1 MPSGPKWKRCSN
13 STHNLLK
20 GEESTMSEKTVIG
33 LTGNIATGKSL
44 VLRMLQELGAT
55 TIDADKLAH
64 QLMRQ
69 GGSVYQAIVEEF
81 GKFILDDN
89 GQISRTRLGK
99 IVFSNPDGMAQL
111 EALTHPGVIEE
122 VKKRISTAPTN
133 VVAIEA
139 IKLFESGLADFCQST
154 WAVVAP
160 PETQLKRLVER
171 RKMMPDQAKQ
181 RIRAQS
187 SQQEKALKADVV
199 INNSAALAKTWAM
212 VKAQYTALLEGK
224 TAPTVVE
231 PEPVQTPKAA
241 PAAATTPAVEI
252 NPADVSLR
260 RAKRGDLGGMAELM
274 TAGTAGSINPD
285 ISEMMEALFSRA
297 YLVAEADSH
306 VVGMIGWQTENLV
319 AGLQDFYVLNDN
331 LWATVGKEMLEKVHE
346 EINSLSCEVALAFVL
361 DGAGS
366 KPIEFLESQAYEQF
380 ESKRLIQDW
389 KDAAVEWQPEN
400 SILLYKKMRE
410 QRIMVPM

>member
-1 MPSGPKWKRCSN
+1 MPNGQKWKQFSN
-13 STHNLLK
+13 GTHNLFK

-55 TIDADKLAH
+55 TIDADKLVH

-89 GQISRTRLGK
+89 GQINRARLGK

-122 VKKRISTAPTN
+122 VKKRIAAAPTQ
-133 VVAIEA
+133 VVAVEA
-139 IKLFESGLADFCQST
+139 IKLFESGLAGLCQTT
-154 WAVVAP
+154 WVVVAS
-160 PETQLKRLVER
+160 PETQLRRLVER
-171 RKMMPDQAKQ
+171 RKMSPEHAKQ

-187 SQQEKALKADVV
+187 SQQEKARKADV
-199 INNSAALAKTWAM
+199 IIDNSGALAKTWAA
-212 VKAQYTALLEGK
+212 VKAQHTA
-224 TAPTVVE
+224 VVE
-231 PEPVQTPKAA
+231 GKAA
-241 PAAATTPAVEI
+241 PAVIPEPAPAPEPVPAPAPAKAAEI

-274 TAGTAGSINPD
+274 AAGTNGGINPD

-297 YLVAEADSH
+297 YLVAEANDQ

-319 AGLQDFYVLNDN
+319 AGLQDFYVLSDN
-331 LWATVGKEMLEKVHE
+331 LWASVGKEMLEKVHE
-346 EINSLSCEVALAFVL
+346 EINSLSCEVALVFVL
-361 DGAGS
+361 EGAGS
-366 KPIEFLESQAYEQF
+366 KPIEFFEGQGYEQF
-380 ESKRLIQDW
+380 ESERLIQDW
-389 KDAAVEWQPEN
+389 KEAAVEWQPEN
-400 SILLYKKMRE
+400 SVLLYKKMRE

>member
-1 MPSGPKWKRCSN
+1 
-13 STHNLLK
+13 
-20 GEESTMSEKTVIG
+20 MSEKTVIG

-55 TIDADKLAH
+55 TIDADKLVH

-89 GQISRTRLGK
+89 GQINRARLGK
-99 IVFSNPDGMAQL
+99 IVFSNADGMAQL

-122 VKKRISTAPTN
+122 VKKRIAAAPTQ

-139 IKLFESGLADFCQST
+139 IKLYESGLANLCQAT
-154 WAVVAP
+154 WVVVAS

-171 RKMMPDQAKQ
+171 RKMSPEQAKQ

-187 SQQEKALKADVV
+187 AQQEKARKADV
-199 INNSAALAKTWAM
+199 IIDNSGALAKTWAA
-212 VKAQYTALLEGK
+212 VKTQHTALVEG
-224 TAPTVVE
+224 
-231 PEPVQTPKAA
+231 KAA
-241 PAAATTPAVEI
+241 PSVVPEPAPAPEAETTPAPAPAPAAEV

-274 TAGTAGSINPD
+274 AAGTNGAVNPD

-297 YLVAEADSH
+297 YLIAEADGH

-319 AGLQDFYVLNDN
+319 AGLQDFYILSEN
-331 LWATVGKEMLEKVHE
+331 LWASVGKEMLEKVHE
-346 EINSLSCEVALAFVL
+346 EINSLSCEVALVFVL
-361 DGAGS
+361 DEAGA
-366 KPIEFLESQAYEQF
+366 KPIEFLESQTYEQF
-380 ESKRLIQDW
+380 ESKRLIPDW
-389 KDAAVEWQPEN
+389 KEAAVEWQPED
-400 SILLYKKMRE
+400 SVLLYKKMRE